1 MRKNKLRVESSHGV
15 GLIMVMSLALLSM
28 SLTGAMVTMLVSS
41 ANQSNM
47 VKSWEESYGTGLG
60 AIHKTIFQIE
70 AACGGAS
77 PPGTLKEVE
86 TYLTEQLG
94 GGHTGTYTFTGSI
107 DGNSYSVELTDPTP
121 HHYR

>member
-1 MRKNKLRVESSHGV
+1 MRKSKLLVESPNGV

-41 ANQSNM
+41 ANQSQM

-70 AACGGAS
+70 AACGGAA
-77 PPGTLKEVE
+77 PPGTLKAVE

-94 GGHTGTYTFTGSI
+94 SDHSGTHTFTGTI
-107 DGNSYSVELTDPTP
+107 DGKSYVSS
-121 HHYR
+121 